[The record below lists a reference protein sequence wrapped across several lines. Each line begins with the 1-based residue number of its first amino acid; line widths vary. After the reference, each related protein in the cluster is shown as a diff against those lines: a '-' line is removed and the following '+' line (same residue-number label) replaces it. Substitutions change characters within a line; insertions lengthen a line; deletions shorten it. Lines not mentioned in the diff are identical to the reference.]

1 MTAELALMSD
11 AERLSENE
19 IVLSEKD
26 CQNDYS
32 KAQVFS
38 ELLILNDN
46 DSDSVLKL
54 ESEAEI
60 FTSDATASEPSDKT
74 EGNASDSRGT
84 TSHKHLNEVHADE
97 KEEATVDRNSDIS
110 TSSSTENSIESNID
124 SHHCKVLDA
133 SNSEAARKAELFLSN
148 HATVTTRSTDEAS
161 IFNKTPNTTDLA
173 TLEKKGPVIDE
184 ATSSEPPR
192 SAKYVQL
199 TPPGGR
205 KTPSPPNSPNE
216 LSGVVQNP
224 LWRTPPAS
232 TKDVLI
238 NDTRHINDHK
248 QGLTKSDDCS
258 SAYAPLSFSS
268 LNVITQQ
275 VLNKIGETSA
285 AQQHQLQATANG
297 SMNGAAAGTSTSR
310 RFIRLELVEDEK
322 VVEKPHK
329 RQGSILSSFALR
341 YRPRAG
347 SLGSYADLQHER
359 QTECHKEP
367 PLKKDIVVASIT
379 VCWYVG
385 TTTVELQEHVRKS
398 IVRMLGKEVFNIRL
412 LDYHPDDAEGFS
424 EVVLSPHIPSGS
436 KFIVKYTLAPPH
448 KDTPVRKIY
457 RYGETAPDSPSAALT
472 PSPSISN
479 NLSSYNGPAKNDSM
493 NRPYIVEEESD
504 ALSPPPTLPLTSVTE
519 SNGTS
524 IGMIPSVVDAPPAG
538 ISKEKVVVVQ
548 ATQTQIKKHVIFTL
562 ANYFVLFLSIIAISA
577 ELHER
582 APKWMNDQLSQV
594 HACAVDRDTLFECVS
609 NGNISGLIASIALW
623 LSKSKFTSRVF
634 LFGFRTRNE
643 LWTVVYECFVTSFCW
658 GFSYCFIRRGLN
670 PDTRQNFISK
680 YWKDTVYG
688 SLAGFNAAFMKAVL
702 KNLIPKEAVEE
713 VFKETPQLS
722 IVSMLGRLLGLPTK

>member
-1 MTAELALMSD
+1 MSD
-11 AERLSENE
+11 AERLAENE
-19 IVLSEKD
+19 IVPSEKD
-26 CQNDYS
+26 SQNDNS
-32 KAQVFS
+32 KAPVFS
-38 ELLILNDN
+38 DLLILNDN
-46 DSDSVLKL
+46 DSDSILKID
-54 ESEAEI
+54 SKAEI
-60 FTSDATASEPSDKT
+60 FTLDVTACSEPSDKT
-74 EGNASDSRGT
+74 EGNSSDSCGT
-84 TSHKHLNEVHADE
+84 TSHKHLKGVQADE
-97 KEEATVDRNSDIS
+97 KEEEATVDRYSDIS

-124 SHHCKVLDA
+124 SHHCKVLDV
-133 SNSEAARKAELFLSN
+133 SNSVATRKAELFLSD
-148 HATVTTRSTDEAS
+148 HAIVTTHATDEAI

-173 TLEKKGPVIDE
+173 TLGKKGPVIDE

-192 SAKYVQL
+192 SANFVQL
-199 TPPGGR
+199 TPPGVR
-205 KTPSPPNSPNE
+205 KTPSPPNSPKE
-216 LSGVVQNP
+216 LSGVVLAQNP
-224 LWRTPPAS
+224 LWRTPTAS
-232 TKDVLI
+232 TEDVLI
-238 NDTRHINDHK
+238 NDTRQHAEFNDHK
-248 QGLTKSDDCS
+248 QVLTKSDDCS

-268 LNVITQQ
+268 LNVLTQQ

-285 AQQHQLQATANG
+285 VQQQLQATANG

-329 RQGSILSSFALR
+329 RQGSILSSFTLR

-359 QTECHKEP
+359 QTERHKEP

-479 NLSSYNGPAKNDSM
+479 NLSLYNGPSKSDGI
-493 NRPYIVEEESD
+493 NRPYIVKEESD
-504 ALSPPPTLPLTSVTE
+504 GLSPPPTLPLTSVTQG
-519 SNGTS
+519 NGTS

-594 HACAVDRDTLFECVS
+594 QACAVDRDTLFECVS

>member
-1 MTAELALMSD
+1 MTAELPLILD
-11 AERLSENE
+11 AERLTETE
-19 IVLSEKD
+19 IEASEKD
-26 CQNDYS
+26 TPIAYTKTS
-32 KAQVFS
+32 VFS
-38 ELLILNDN
+38 GELLILNDH
-46 DSDSVLKL
+46 DSNSVFKVDSEVEDIISDVAASK
-54 ESEAEI
+54 SSDEI
-60 FTSDATASEPSDKT
+60 
-74 EGNASDSRGT
+74 EGNASVNRGT
-84 TSHKHLNEVHADE
+84 NTHNYLDGAYADE
-97 KEEATVDRNSDIS
+97 KEEDIVDRCSDLF
-110 TSSSTENSIESNID
+110 TSSSTQNSMETNID
-124 SHHCKVLDA
+124 SNHCEVIDA
-133 SNSEAARKAELFLSN
+133 SISVTARKSEYLSS
-148 HATVTTRSTDEAS
+148 HATTQTTHVIDEAG
-161 IFNKTPNTTDLA
+161 IFNKTPNTTDSA
-173 TLEKKGPVIDE
+173 IHQEKGRIIDE
-184 ATSSEPPR
+184 TCSEPP
-192 SAKYVQL
+192 SASYRL
-199 TPPGGR
+199 RTPSSDQ
-205 KTPSPPNSPNE
+205 TPSPPSTPKD
-216 LSGVVQNP
+216 LSVVKNP
-224 LWRTPPAS
+224 QWSTPPL
-232 TKDVLI
+232 TEDVQV
-238 NDTRHINDHK
+238 NNTRQHTEDIDRK
-248 QGLTKSDDCS
+248 GVTKSDDLS
-258 SAYAPLSFSS
+258 NAYAPLSFSS

-275 VLNKIGETSA
+275 VLHKIGETSL
-285 AQQHQLQATANG
+285 AQQQLQATANG
-297 SMNGAAAGTSTSR
+297 SMHDAAAGTTASR
-310 RFIRLELVEDEK
+310 RFIRLDLVEDEK

-359 QTECHKEP
+359 QTETHKEP
-367 PLKKDIVVASIT
+367 PLKKEIVVASIT

-398 IVRMLGKEVFNIRL
+398 IVRMLGKEVYNIRL
-412 LDYHPDDAEGFS
+412 LDYDPDDAEGFT

-436 KFIVKYTLAPPH
+436 KFIVKYTLAPPR
-448 KDTPVRKIY
+448 KDTPVRTIY

-472 PSPSISN
+472 PSPSISY
-479 NLSSYNGPAKNDSM
+479 NLSSYNGPTKYDGMIMPN
-493 NRPYIVEEESD
+493 VVKEESD
-504 ALSPPPTLPLTSVTE
+504 ALSPPPALPLTSLTE
-519 SNGTS
+519 SNGAS
-524 IGMIPSVVDAPPAG
+524 IGMSPSVVDSPTAG

-594 HACAVDRDTLFECVS
+594 QACAVDRDTLFECVS

-688 SLAGFNAAFMKAVL
+688 SLAGFNAAFMKSVL

-722 IVSMLGRLLGLPTK
+722 IVSMLGRLFGLPAK

>member
-1 MTAELALMSD
+1 MTAELPLISG
-11 AERLSENE
+11 AERLTENE
-19 IVLSEKD
+19 REASEMVA
-26 CQNDYS
+26 QNSYTKTS
-32 KAQVFS
+32 VFSS
-38 ELLILNDN
+38 ELLMLNDH
-46 DSDSVLKL
+46 DSDSVFKVDY
-54 ESEAEI
+54 EAENI
-60 FTSDATASEPSDKT
+60 ISDFAASQSSD
-74 EGNASDSRGT
+74 EIDGNASENRGT
-84 TSHKHLNEVHADE
+84 NSHNYLEGAYADE
-97 KEEATVDRNSDIS
+97 KEEDTVDRS
-110 TSSSTENSIESNID
+110 TDQCASSSTQNSMESNID
-124 SHHCKVLDA
+124 SNHCEVIDA
-133 SNSEAARKAELFLSN
+133 STSVTAKKSEYLPSN
-148 HATVTTRSTDEAS
+148 ATTQTTQVIDEAR
-161 IFNKTPNTTDLA
+161 IFNKTPNTTDSA
-173 TLEKKGPVIDE
+173 IHEEKKRIIDE
-184 ATSSEPPR
+184 TWSEPP
-192 SAKYVQL
+192 SATYKVR
-199 TPPGGR
+199 TPSR
-205 KTPSPPNSPNE
+205 DQTPSPPNTPKD
-216 LSGVVQNP
+216 LSVVKNP
-224 LWRTPPAS
+224 QWSTPLF
-232 TKDVLI
+232 TEDVQVNNTRQHTED
-238 NDTRHINDHK
+238 NDRK
-248 QGLTKSDDCS
+248 GLTKSDDFS
-258 SAYAPLSFSS
+258 NAYAPLSFSS

-275 VLNKIGETSA
+275 VLNKIGETSL
-285 AQQHQLQATANG
+285 AQQQLQATANG
-297 SMNGAAAGTSTSR
+297 SMHDAAAGTSAAR
-310 RFIRLELVEDEK
+310 RFIRLDLVEGEK

-359 QTECHKEP
+359 QTETHKEP
-367 PLKKDIVVASIT
+367 PLKKEIVVASIT

-412 LDYHPDDAEGFS
+412 LDYDPDDAEGFT

-436 KFIVKYTLAPPH
+436 KFIVKYTLAPLR
-448 KDTPVRKIY
+448 KDTPVRTIY

-479 NLSSYNGPAKNDSM
+479 NLSSYNGPPKNDAM
-493 NRPYIVEEESD
+493 IRPNVVKEESD
-504 ALSPPPTLPLTSVTE
+504 ALSPPPALPLTSLIE
-519 SNGTS
+519 SNSAS
-524 IGMIPSVVDAPPAG
+524 IGMMPSVVDAPTAG
-538 ISKEKVVVVQ
+538 IPKEKVVVVQ

-594 HACAVDRDTLFECVS
+594 QACAVDRDTLFECVS

-722 IVSMLGRLLGLPTK
+722 IVSMLGRLLGLPAK